1 MQSFEN
7 VKQLPCVEN
16 YENVVKVYS
25 FENGSD
31 NVSELLRRP

>member
-31 NVSELLRRP
+31 VSELLRRP